1 MADTKKE
8 FMKTLGNNIRMYREQ
23 KGLSQEELANRC
35 GWTTNN
41 ARSTIS
47 KIESGVNDVP
57 TSKVKVI
64 AEQLGVSVCDLMNSS
79 ANVQTKD
86 KIRKLIE
93 QCYGKEVYE
102 TLSSL
107 LDLDASDQKVIKT
120 MIDSML
126 SAEKYSVK
134 KESLLLVIK
143 FSGRK

>member
-1 MADTKKE
+1 MKKE
-8 FMKTLGNNIRMYREQ
+8 FMKTLGNNIRTYREQ
-23 KGLSQEELANRC
+23 KGLSQEELANLC

-57 TSKVKVI
+57 TSKLKVI
-64 AEQLGVSVCDLMNSS
+64 AEKLGVSVCDLMNSS

-134 KESLLLVIK
+134 KESLNA
-143 FSGRK
+143 

>member
-1 MADTKKE
+1 
-8 FMKTLGNNIRMYREQ
+8 MKTLGNNIRTYREQ
-23 KGLSQEELANRC
+23 KGLSQEELANLC

-57 TSKVKVI
+57 TSKLKVI
-64 AEQLGVSVCDLMNSS
+64 AEKLGVSVCDLMNSS

-134 KESLLLVIK
+134 KESLNA
-143 FSGRK
+143 

>member
-1 MADTKKE
+1 MEDMKKE
-8 FMKTLGNNIRMYREQ
+8 FMKTLGNNIRTYREQ
-23 KGLSQEELANRC
+23 KGLSQEELANLC

-57 TSKVKVI
+57 TSKLKVI
-64 AEQLGVSVCDLMNSS
+64 AEKLGVSVCDLMNSS
-79 ANVQTKD
+79 ANVHTND

-134 KESLLLVIK
+134 KESLNA
-143 FSGRK
+143 

>member
-1 MADTKKE
+1 
-8 FMKTLGNNIRMYREQ
+8 MKTLGNNIRMYREQ

-64 AEQLGVSVCDLMNSS
+64 AEQLGVSVCELMNSS

-134 KESLLLVIK
+134 KESLNA
-143 FSGRK
+143 

>member
-1 MADTKKE
+1 VEDMKKE
-8 FMKTLGNNIRMYREQ
+8 FMKTLGNNIRTYREQ
-23 KGLSQEELANRC
+23 KGLSQEELANLC
-35 GWTTNN
+35 SWTTNN

-57 TSKVKVI
+57 TSKLKVI
-64 AEQLGVSVCDLMNSS
+64 AEKLGVSVCDLMNSS
-79 ANVQTKD
+79 ANVQTND

-134 KESLLLVIK
+134 KESLNA
-143 FSGRK
+143 

>member
-1 MADTKKE
+1 MEDKKKE

-107 LDLDASDQKVIKT
+107 LDLDAFDQKVIKT

-134 KESLLLVIK
+134 KESLNA
-143 FSGRK
+143 

>member
-1 MADTKKE
+1 
-8 FMKTLGNNIRMYREQ
+8 MYREQ

-134 KESLLLVIK
+134 KESLNA
-143 FSGRK
+143 

>member
-1 MADTKKE
+1 MEITSECTENK
-8 FMKTLGNNIRMYREQ
+8 

-134 KESLLLVIK
+134 KESLNA
-143 FSGRK
+143 

>member
-1 MADTKKE
+1 MKKE
-8 FMKTLGNNIRMYREQ
+8 FMKTLGNNIRTYREQ
-23 KGLSQEELANRC
+23 KGLSQEELANLC

-57 TSKVKVI
+57 TSKLKVI
-64 AEQLGVSVCDLMNSS
+64 AEKLGVSVCDLMNSS

-102 TLSSL
+102 TVSSL

-134 KESLLLVIK
+134 KESLNA
-143 FSGRK
+143 

>member
-1 MADTKKE
+1 MEDKKKE

-23 KGLSQEELANRC
+23 KGLSQEELANHC

-134 KESLLLVIK
+134 KESLNA
-143 FSGRK
+143 

>member
-1 MADTKKE
+1 MEDKKKE

-64 AEQLGVSVCDLMNSS
+64 AEQLGVSVCELMNSS

-134 KESLLLVIK
+134 KESLNA
-143 FSGRK
+143 

>member
-1 MADTKKE
+1 MKKE
-8 FMKTLGNNIRMYREQ
+8 FMKTLGNNIRTYREQ
-23 KGLSQEELANRC
+23 KGLSQEELANLC

-57 TSKVKVI
+57 TSKLKVI
-64 AEQLGVSVCDLMNSS
+64 AEKLGVSVCDLMNSS
-79 ANVQTKD
+79 ANVHAND

-134 KESLLLVIK
+134 KESLNA
-143 FSGRK
+143 

>member
-1 MADTKKE
+1 MKKE
-8 FMKTLGNNIRMYREQ
+8 FMKTLGNNIRTYREQ
-23 KGLSQEELANRC
+23 KGLSQEELANLC

-57 TSKVKVI
+57 TSKLKVI
-64 AEQLGVSVCDLMNSS
+64 AEKLGVSVCDLMNSS

-107 LDLDASDQKVIKT
+107 LDLDTSDQKVIKT

-134 KESLLLVIK
+134 KESLNA
-143 FSGRK
+143 

>member
-1 MADTKKE
+1 MEDKKKE

-47 KIESGVNDVP
+47 KIESGVNDVG

-107 LDLDASDQKVIKT
+107 LDLDTSDQKVIKT

-134 KESLLLVIK
+134 KESLNA
-143 FSGRK
+143 

>member
-1 MADTKKE
+1 MEDKKKE

-134 KESLLLVIK
+134 KESLYA
-143 FSGRK
+143 

>member
-1 MADTKKE
+1 MEDMKKE
-8 FMKTLGNNIRMYREQ
+8 FMKTLGNNIRTYREQ
-23 KGLSQEELANRC
+23 KGLSQEELANLC

-57 TSKVKVI
+57 TSKLKVI
-64 AEQLGVSVCDLMNSS
+64 AEKLGVSVCDLMNSS

-134 KESLLLVIK
+134 KESLNA
-143 FSGRK
+143 

>member
-1 MADTKKE
+1 MEDKKKE

-64 AEQLGVSVCDLMNSS
+64 AEQLGV
-79 ANVQTKD
+79 
-86 KIRKLIE
+86 
-93 QCYGKEVYE
+93 
-102 TLSSL
+102 
-107 LDLDASDQKVIKT
+107 
-120 MIDSML
+120 
-126 SAEKYSVK
+126 
-134 KESLLLVIK
+134 
-143 FSGRK
+143 

>member
-1 MADTKKE
+1 MEDKKKE
-8 FMKTLGNNIRMYREQ
+8 FMKTLGNNIRMYRNK

-134 KESLLLVIK
+134 KESLNA
-143 FSGRK
+143 

>member
-1 MADTKKE
+1 
-8 FMKTLGNNIRMYREQ
+8 MKTLGNNIRTYREQ
-23 KGLSQEELANRC
+23 KGLSQEELANLC

-57 TSKVKVI
+57 TSKLKVI
-64 AEQLGVSVCDLMNSS
+64 AEKLGVSVCDLMNSS

-107 LDLDASDQKVIKT
+107 LDLDASDQKVTKT

-134 KESLLLVIK
+134 KESLNA
-143 FSGRK
+143 

>member
-1 MADTKKE
+1 MR
-8 FMKTLGNNIRMYREQ
+8 TLGNNIRMYREQ

-134 KESLLLVIK
+134 KESLNA
-143 FSGRK
+143 

>member
-1 MADTKKE
+1 MEDKKKE

-23 KGLSQEELANRC
+23 KGLSKEELANRC

-102 TLSSL
+102 ALSSL

-134 KESLLLVIK
+134 KESLNA
-143 FSGRK
+143 

>member
-1 MADTKKE
+1 MKKE

-57 TSKVKVI
+57 TSKLKVI

-79 ANVQTKD
+79 VNVQTKD

-134 KESLLLVIK
+134 KESLNA
-143 FSGRK
+143 

>member
-1 MADTKKE
+1 
-8 FMKTLGNNIRMYREQ
+8 MKTLGNNIRTYREQ
-23 KGLSQEELANRC
+23 KGLSQEELANLC

-57 TSKVKVI
+57 TSKLKVI
-64 AEQLGVSVCDLMNSS
+64 AEKLGVSVCDLMNSS

-134 KESLLLVIK
+134 KESLNAQAM
-143 FSGRK
+143 

>member
-1 MADTKKE
+1 MKKE
-8 FMKTLGNNIRMYREQ
+8 FMKTLGNNIRTYREQ
-23 KGLSQEELANRC
+23 KGLSQEELANLC

-57 TSKVKVI
+57 TSKLKVI
-64 AEQLGVSVCDLMNSS
+64 AEKLGVSVCDLMNSS
-79 ANVQTKD
+79 ANVQTND

-134 KESLLLVIK
+134 KESLNA
-143 FSGRK
+143 

>member
-1 MADTKKE
+1 MKKK
-8 FMKTLGNNIRMYREQ
+8 FMKTLGNNIRTYREQ
-23 KGLSQEELANRC
+23 KGLSQEELANLC

-57 TSKVKVI
+57 TSKLKVI
-64 AEQLGVSVCDLMNSS
+64 AEKLGVSVCDLMNSS
-79 ANVQTKD
+79 ANVQTND

-134 KESLLLVIK
+134 KESLNAQ
-143 FSGRK
+143 GM

>member
-1 MADTKKE
+1 MEDKKKE

-79 ANVQTKD
+79 ANVQTTD

-134 KESLLLVIK
+134 KESLNA
-143 FSGRK
+143 

>member
-1 MADTKKE
+1 
-8 FMKTLGNNIRMYREQ
+8 MKTLGNNIRMYREQ

-47 KIESGVNDVP
+47 KIESGVNGVP

-134 KESLLLVIK
+134 KESLNA
-143 FSGRK
+143 